1 MPQYRVYCLDSD
13 GRIDFAQWIEASSD
27 EEAIKK
33 ARDLKPHAR
42 RCEVW
47 LQSQL
52 ISKLDSAGEFEQVQD

>member
-1 MPQYRVYCLDSD
+1 M
-13 GRIDFAQWIEASSD
+13 DFAQWIEASSD